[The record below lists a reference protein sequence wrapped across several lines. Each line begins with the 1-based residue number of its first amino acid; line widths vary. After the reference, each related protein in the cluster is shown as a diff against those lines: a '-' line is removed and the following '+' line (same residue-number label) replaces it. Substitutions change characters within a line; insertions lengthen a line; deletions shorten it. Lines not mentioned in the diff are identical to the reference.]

1 MIAGSPA
8 NSHVAPPGYY
18 MLFVL
23 DANRVPSV
31 ATIVHIG

>member
-1 MIAGSPA
+1 VIAGAPA

-31 ATIVHIG
+31 AKIVHVG